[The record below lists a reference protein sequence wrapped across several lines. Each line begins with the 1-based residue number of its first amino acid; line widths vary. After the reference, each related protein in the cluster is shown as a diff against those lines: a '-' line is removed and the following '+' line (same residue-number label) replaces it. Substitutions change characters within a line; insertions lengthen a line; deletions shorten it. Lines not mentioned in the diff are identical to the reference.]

1 MKVTGS
7 RSASLA
13 KVACNCMSHRFTTWW
28 RALSVVLLSLAT
40 VTWPSAAWA
49 NTTPGFT
56 VVHQNALATLSP
68 RGVLHFATTVR
79 LSPAKSKA
87 TASVTIFPALTTVSA
102 LSPII
107 SGAGTTVPAMSS
119 TGTFSLSCLKA
130 GEATFSVSVYTK
142 KLKNPLRSCHGE
154 AARLHLTCTVKGCAG
169 VYPLRY
175 QLRVNGDTLTKWSL
189 LAVKTRPVTTPLQ
202 VAIVETLNRT
212 SLLHEKRS
220 LSVLDTLGHYASSP
234 VTLSA
239 DYETL
244 TAIDFN
250 QSTGT
255 QWRAALNKALESPQH
270 RAIDAPPGS
279 IDFAGL
285 SENGLT
291 TQIPQQLALSQ
302 RVLTSLTG
310 VYVDQ
315 PVLLSGVQTPTSLLA
330 LAGGGVSDVVMPE
343 DELTQAPS
351 STLKWG
357 APFHVD
363 GAGTLTALSI
373 DGPLSALV
381 SNASIE
387 PGRRAALTL
396 AWLAFLHYE
405 YPYARSTRTAVI
417 EQTLGSASTT
427 FMDDLLRGLGNDPY
441 SQLASLTPSF
451 NSALIGTNGAPAIRT
466 LSHTTSTSTWS
477 AHNVSSLLTLIGAAN
492 SYAQSIRSGSEAL
505 ALRVGVA
512 RTEILGNANQRQS
525 AINAANTQLS
535 AQLGQFSIDASAIT
549 LAGQG
554 TSLPITVISRAP
566 YTVDA
571 VVHLVTDRVTFPKGN
586 AVKVTMSSPTVSI
599 RVPTENPQGS
609 SLTLQVVLTTPNGQ
623 VVLARSAIQ
632 VRIAGASVVGYLL
645 TFASVFVLG
654 LWWWRTNRRRT
665 KGRHAR

>member
-1 MKVTGS
+1 
-7 RSASLA
+7 
-13 KVACNCMSHRFTTWW
+13 MSHRFTTWW

-40 VTWPSAAWA
+40 VTWPSASWA
-49 NTTPGFT
+49 NATPGFT
-56 VVHQNALATLSP
+56 VVHQTALATLST
-68 RGVLHFATTVR
+68 RGTLHFATIVR
-79 LSPAKSKA
+79 LTPEKA
-87 TASVTIFPALTTVSA
+87 QASASVAIFPVLTTVA
-102 LSPII
+102 
-107 SGAGTTVPAMSS
+107 AMSSIVSGVGATGAAMAS
-119 TGTFSLSCLKA
+119 TGTFALNCLQR

-142 KLKNPLRSCHGE
+142 KLKSPLRSCHGVK
-154 AARLHLTCTVKGCAG
+154 ARLHLTCPVTGCAG

-175 QLRVNGDTLTKWSL
+175 RFDVNGTTITKWSL
-189 LAVKTRPVTTPLQ
+189 LAIKTRPVTTPLR
-202 VAIVETLNRT
+202 VALVETLNRT
-212 SLLHEKRS
+212 SLQDS
-220 LSVLDTLGHYASSP
+220 QLSINVLNALGHFASSP
-234 VTLSA
+234 LTLSA

-244 TAIDFN
+244 TAIDFD
-250 QSTGT
+250 QRTET
-255 QWRAALNKALESPQH
+255 KWRSALNKALESPQH

-291 TQIPQQLALSQ
+291 TQIPQQLMLSE
-302 RVLTSLTG
+302 RVLKSLTG

-315 PVLLSGVQTPTSLLA
+315 PVLLDGAQTPTSLLA
-330 LAGGGVSDVVMPE
+330 LAGGGVSDVLLPE
-343 DELTQAPS
+343 DELAQAPS
-351 STLKWG
+351 GTLTWG
-357 APFHVD
+357 APFHLA
-363 GAGTLTALSI
+363 GAGSVTALSI

-381 SNASIE
+381 SNAAIE

-396 AWLAFLHYE
+396 AWLAFLHFE
-405 YPYARSTRTAVI
+405 APNAPASRTVVI
-417 EQTLGSASTT
+417 EQTVGAVSTT
-427 FMDDLLRGLGNDPY
+427 FLNDLLGGLKNDPY

-466 LSHTTSTSTWS
+466 LSHTTSPSTWS

-505 ALRVGVA
+505 ILRVGVA
-512 RTEILGNANQRQS
+512 RTEILGNANARQS
-525 AINAANTQLS
+525 AINAANNQLN

-571 VVHLVTDRVTFPKGN
+571 VVHLITDRVTFPKGN

-599 RVPTENPQGS
+599 RVPTQNPQGS
-609 SLTLQVVLTTPNGQ
+609 SMTLQVVLTTPNGQ

-632 VRIAGASVVGYLL
+632 VRIAGTSVVGYVLS
-645 TFASVFVLG
+645 FASLFVLG
-654 LWWWRTNRRRT
+654 LWWWRTNRRRP